1 MSDDAA
7 LQRRLLRDIPK
18 VFRRLGVKR
27 MASVDLMEQLAPSER
42 TMHGEIITRRRLSSL
57 LTKLGIRTKTVRV
70 KGKVCRGYSLDD
82 F

>member
-1 MSDDAA
+1 MSHDVA

-27 MASVDLMEQLAPSER
+27 MASADLVEQLAPSER
-42 TMHGEIITRRRLSSL
+42 TMHGEEITRRCLSSL
-57 LTKLGIRTKTVRV
+57 LTKLGIRTRTVRV
-70 KGKVCRGYSLDD
+70 NGKVCRGYSLDD